1 MRHYID
7 SNCMRRIIDAR
18 NNITYQVTTIMADKS
33 EDLTAVSSSVY
44 EPSFF
49 ETSVMAAAANNKD
62 GSGEKTKKASVK
74 KSTAGAG
81 GFPLQMPKSSS
92 SSASK

>member
-1 MRHYID
+1 
-7 SNCMRRIIDAR
+7 
-18 NNITYQVTTIMADKS
+18 MADKS
-33 EDLTAVSSSVY
+33 EDMSTVSSSVY

-62 GSGEKTKKASVK
+62 GGGDKPKKASVK

-81 GFPLQMPKSSS
+81 GFPLQMPKSTSS
-92 SSASK
+92 SSPE